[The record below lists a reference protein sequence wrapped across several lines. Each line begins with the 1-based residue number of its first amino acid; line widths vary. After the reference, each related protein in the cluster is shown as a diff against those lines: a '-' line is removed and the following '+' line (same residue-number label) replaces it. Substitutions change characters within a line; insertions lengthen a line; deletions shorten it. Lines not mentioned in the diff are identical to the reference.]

1 MEGTCT
7 GVSPPTT
14 SATCRPSPHF
24 LVGRR
29 QLPWL
34 EVRKGGRK
42 KTPKTISIPR
52 GDPCGVVQPMWRRPR
67 AAAGPPIGLCH
78 GSSVSDTAGAPATV
92 HHGCVW
98 FTFFSCLFW
107 LATSVAPE
115 LQSGFQSSDESTVT
129 LRLGFEH
136 RLPFEVERSQ
146 RMKQHLA
153 ITRLDSLDQ
162 ALHCWEQALQQLRPE
177 DPAAGALAAS
187 LQSLLADGRWLRSQ
201 GRLLAEGTID
211 AVLLPQLS
219 ADVPPRPAST
229 ADTESFV
236 SAEGTSDVAVLSE
249 LSTVPPADQCAL
261 YREALELL
269 DREGIPC
276 RSDRAEVVR
285 CSSKQDYLAKI
296 HCIRLA
302 FKRLTGQPDVLE
314 WLIDAANHVLGGFML
329 CAGKDPKDAL
339 HAYRE
344 LVAYLLDSSHH
355 DQVVLEL
362 RNKGVVCATVYDVV
376 IDYVLL
382 DAFED
387 LSSPPQPVVAVI
399 QNRWLTAG
407 FKETALSAAIWSLF
421 KAKKRLLPFSG
432 GFFAHYYALME
443 QVVPVLAWGFLGSD
457 VDLKE
462 MCSFFKD
469 EVEALVCDMFDPSR
483 SRYTSVDDLALDI
496 LRNSQLHYNRVCQA
510 LAGALLPEPAPP

>member
-1 MEGTCT
+1 MLQVTPRLSFPVSEAPRRSKIIIASAGIGIILL
-7 GVSPPTT
+7 GVLTRYLRRRFVDFKSAVANGEVTHVVWCSRCGGGRGPLRALPLGSAMDRA
-14 SATCRPSPHF
+14 SATQLGPQQLSTMGVCGLPSSP
-24 LVGRR
+24 G
-29 QLPWL
+29 
-34 EVRKGGRK
+34 
-42 KTPKTISIPR
+42 
-52 GDPCGVVQPMWRRPR
+52 
-67 AAAGPPIGLCH
+67 
-78 GSSVSDTAGAPATV
+78 
-92 HHGCVW
+92 
-98 FTFFSCLFW
+98 
-107 LATSVAPE
+107 
-115 LQSGFQSSDESTVT
+115 
-129 LRLGFEH
+129 
-136 RLPFEVERSQ
+136 
-146 RMKQHLA
+146 
-153 ITRLDSLDQ
+153 LDSLDQ

>member
-1 MEGTCT
+1 MLQVTPRLSFPVSEAPRRSKIIIASAGIGIILL
-7 GVSPPTT
+7 GVLTRYLRRRFVDFKSAVANGEVTHVVWCSRCGGGRGPLRALPLGSAMDRA
-14 SATCRPSPHF
+14 SAT
-24 LVGRR
+24 
-29 QLPWL
+29 QL
-34 EVRKGGRK
+34 
-42 KTPKTISIPR
+42 
-52 GDPCGVVQPMWRRPR
+52 
-67 AAAGPPIGLCH
+67 GPQQL
-78 GSSVSDTAGAPATV
+78 
-92 HHGCVW
+92 
-98 FTFFSCLFW
+98 
-107 LATSVAPE
+107 
-115 LQSGFQSSDESTVT
+115 STM
-129 LRLGFEH
+129 G
-136 RLPFEVERSQ
+136 
-146 RMKQHLA
+146 
-153 ITRLDSLDQ
+153 LDSLDQ

-302 FKRLTGQPDVLE
+302 F
-314 WLIDAANHVLGGFML
+314 
-329 CAGKDPKDAL
+329 KDPKDAL